1 MQIISVP
8 RKPGTC
14 FLCPVAVEHLHGVG
28 GGCHQLA
35 ALPAL
40 NYGTQDGASESCENE
55 VPIQ

>member
-1 MQIISVP
+1 MVW
-8 RKPGTC
+8 
-14 FLCPVAVEHLHGVG
+14 V
-28 GGCHQLA
+28 GGCHQLT